1 MNEWLPTLSL
11 ALGSAWTSGINL
23 YATVTVLGLL
33 QKFGAAKLPGGL
45 DILDNWW
52 IIGVAGFLYLIEFF
66 ADKIPYVDSVWD
78 VVHTFIRVPAGAIVA
93 YAATNDMDASVGVIA
108 TLLGGGLAF
117 SSHGTKAAVRM
128 GANLS
133 PEPVS
138 NWILSIVEDIIA
150 FVGAILAVFAPVLI
164 AIVLVI
170 FAIFFLWFAP
180 KVFRA
185 VRKLF
190 NGIRALFAGESF
202 REVARKAS

>member
-33 QKFGAAKLPGGL
+33 QKFGATHLPGGL
-45 DILDNWW
+45 DVLDNWW
-52 IIGVAGFLYLIEFF
+52 IIGVAGFLYAIEFF

-78 VVHTFIRVPAGAIVA
+78 VIHTFVRVPAGAIVA
-93 YAATNDMDASVGVIA
+93 YAATNQMDASVGVIA

-117 SSHGTKAAVRM
+117 SSHGTKAALRA

-138 NWILSIVEDIIA
+138 NWVLSIIEDIIA
-150 FVGAILAVFAPVLI
+150 FVGTILAVFAPIAI
-164 AIVLVI
+164 AIVLIV
-170 FAIFFLWFAP
+170 FSIFFVWFFP
-180 KVFRA
+180 KVIRAFRRIFNA
-185 VRKLF
+185 VRS
-190 NGIRALFAGESF
+190 IFAGESF